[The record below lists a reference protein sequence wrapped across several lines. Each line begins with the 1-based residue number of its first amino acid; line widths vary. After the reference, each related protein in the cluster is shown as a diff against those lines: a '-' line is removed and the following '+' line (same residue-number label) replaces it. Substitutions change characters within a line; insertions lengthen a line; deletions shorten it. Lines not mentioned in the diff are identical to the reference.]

1 MREATPPVPAG
12 DTIDS
17 PRLVLRDGTVASVRP
32 SSSADR
38 DAIRRFFHELSPE
51 SRRNRFFTSSE
62 PPESLVDRMADSSDP
77 RQALTLLVH
86 RFRTDDVRPVAVAS
100 YMAVNATNAEVAF
113 AVADTFQGR
122 GVATVLLERLAVHA
136 TRHGFRKFQASTFAD
151 NHAMLEVFRDSGFEI
166 RSKTT
171 AGVVDLQL
179 SLTMSAEGVRSS
191 EERERAATAASLA
204 PLLKPASVAV
214 VGVSRDD
221 RTSIGR
227 RVFDAL
233 RAGGFTGPI
242 HPVNP
247 HADAIDGVPCHGSAR
262 ALPRGIDLAV
272 IAVPAPLV
280 LAAVDEVIAGA
291 TRRAFVVTRP
301 PGHHARAGAAMGF
314 CFFNAVAVA
323 ARDAQRRHGLG
334 RVLVADF
341 DVHHGNGTQETFWD
355 DGTVAYLSVHRFPF
369 YPGTGSRDETGSGA
383 GLGTTANFPLPA
395 GSGDDAF
402 AGGLEAALDGLA
414 RRFRPDFVLV
424 SAGFDAHHRDPLGG
438 MRVSAEGYAR
448 LSRTL
453 ADLADAVCG
462 GRLVSVLEGGY
473 DPEGTAEGALAHARA
488 LVESV
493 EPSN

>member
-1 MREATPPVPAG
+1 MDPLRVYHDPAVFRHG
-12 DTIDS
+12 VGAFHPERPERVVSVVAALAAAGFPALCPDS
-17 PRLVLRDGTVASVRP
+17 P
-32 SSSADR
+32 
-38 DAIRRFFHELSPE
+38 
-51 SRRNRFFTSSE
+51 
-62 PPESLVDRMADSSDP
+62 
-77 RQALTLLVH
+77 
-86 RFRTDDVRPVAVAS
+86 
-100 YMAVNATNAEVAF
+100 
-113 AVADTFQGR
+113 GR
-122 GVATVLLERLAVHA
+122 
-136 TRHGFRKFQASTFAD
+136 
-151 NHAMLEVFRDSGFEI
+151 
-166 RSKTT
+166 
-171 AGVVDLQL
+171 
-179 SLTMSAEGVRSS
+179 
-191 EERERAATAASLA
+191 TAASLSIVHDPGYVARVREAAALGPAEPDA
-204 PLLKPASVAV
+204 PFTL
-214 VGVSRDD
+214 
-221 RTSIGR
+221 
-227 RVFDAL
+227 FDA
-233 RAGGFTGPI
+233 PD
-242 HPVNP
+242 NP
-247 HADAIDGVPCHGSAR
+247 MSRGTFDATVRTVG
-262 ALPRGIDLAV
+262 
-272 IAVPAPLV
+272 LV

-383 GLGTTANFPLPA
+383 GLGTTANVPLPA